1 MSAPGAHNSVG
12 GDFVYPNGNNQYG
25 IWGSDNFLFGSVL
38 FDWRRSRD
46 SLPQEVM
53 SYLEEHENDI
63 YSEDD
68 VDRLVREYEMK
79 K

>member
-1 MSAPGAHNSVG
+1 MHKIASGVI
-12 GDFVYPNGNNQYG
+12 FLYPNGNNQYG

-46 SLPQEVM
+46 GLSPQVM
-53 SYLEEHENDI
+53 NYLEEHERDI
-63 YSEDD
+63 FSEED
-68 VDRLVREYEMK
+68 VDRLVREYELK